1 MPGTTGTTGREN
13 GGLGDH
19 GYWGFQMIVSYESYD
34 IFPKYKEIYGDI
46 LFFVIWVG
54 LNLGPKLMAIVQGES
69 YD

>member
-1 MPGTTGTTGREN
+1 
-13 GGLGDH
+13 
-19 GYWGFQMIVSYESYD
+19 MIVSYESYD

-54 LNLGPKLMAIVQGES
+54 LNLEPKLMAIVQGES